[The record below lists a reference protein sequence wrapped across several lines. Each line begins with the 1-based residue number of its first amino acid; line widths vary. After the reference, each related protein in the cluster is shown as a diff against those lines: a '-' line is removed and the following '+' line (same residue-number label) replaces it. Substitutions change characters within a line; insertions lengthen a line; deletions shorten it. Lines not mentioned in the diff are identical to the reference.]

1 MNFFTNMTIIYGGII
16 ITAITMFR
24 FLFVVVWRSYRQMND
39 DLIAWVVVIQA
50 GVITLLVNL
59 SNIFRISGKYAVSK
73 QFGMCFFNYRGRF
86 IVS

>member
-16 ITAITMFR
+16 ITAITVFR

-39 DLIAWVVVIQA
+39 DLIAWMIVIQA

-59 SNIFRISGKYAVSK
+59 SNIFRISGKYGVSK
-73 QFGMCFFNYRGRF
+73 QSVIYFFD
-86 IVS
+86 

>member
-1 MNFFTNMTIIYGGII
+1 MNFLTNMTIIYGGII

-59 SNIFRISGKYAVSK
+59 SNVFRISGKYAVSK
-73 QFGMCFFNYRGRF
+73 QSVICFFN
-86 IVS
+86 